1 MSKNAKRMPYAGGIA
16 TVCKQC
22 QLGRKPSK
30 PQPTKLHLLQ
40 FVHVQYPHRDTP
52 DFGFARQAALSE
64 FEVLVPF
71 ILSRMK
77 QPDDFSGRE
86 METAD
91 AHTFVP
97 VTVETCVSQ
106 IIQHRRAAVLNGN
119 NMLHFKSSLRRDG
132 RQTTIFTAMRGP
144 LTNAGSETGRNAPHA
159 RAFAALFTSECPRST
174 RARSTSNAALA
185 SIKLSS
191 SALSAR
197 LIVSF
202 ITFS

>member
-1 MSKNAKRMPYAGGIA
+1 MPHAARFA

-22 QLGRKPSK
+22 QLGRKLSK

-40 FVHVQYPHRDTP
+40 FVHVQYAYCDAP
-52 DFGFARQAALSE
+52 DFGFSRQAALSE

-77 QPDDFSGRE
+77 QPDDFSSRE

-91 AHTFVP
+91 AHSFVP
-97 VTVETCVSQ
+97 VTVETCISQ
-106 IIQHRRAAVLNGN
+106 IIQHRRSAVLNGN
-119 NMLHFKSSLRRDG
+119 NMLHFKGSLRRHG

-144 LTNAGSETGRNAPHA
+144 LTNAGRETGRHTPHGRALAA
-159 RAFAALFTSECPRST
+159 RFTSECPRST

-191 SALSAR
+191 SVLSVR